1 MLTRWLHMCRAGVTP
16 DHLLVGVQQMVSKN
30 AQGVSQTNFAV
41 PLMTPVGEP
50 SDDGTQTLQQQP
62 LAWCIEKNRATLGD
76 RVSIVTMP
84 TPAGPPMDH
93 FMLDE
98 ETMTN
103 ITGATHQAVWGSR
116 ETNDI
121 TVSAKALGPV
131 TGDRV
136 VTIGLRV
143 DADVLCLSV

>member
-1 MLTRWLHMCRAGVTP
+1 
-16 DHLLVGVQQMVSKN
+16 
-30 AQGVSQTNFAV
+30 
-41 PLMTPVGEP
+41 
-50 SDDGTQTLQQQP
+50 
-62 LAWCIEKNRATLGD
+62 
-76 RVSIVTMP
+76 
-84 TPAGPPMDH
+84 
-93 FMLDE
+93 
-98 ETMTN
+98 MTN